1 MRQSDDRLFEA
12 IDEILQRGNDVQIQ
26 RKKDGYV
33 VMEVSRVIRMTN
45 ISSKNA
51 CIPAETVIR

>member
-1 MRQSDDRLFEA
+1 MEAMNIKDDKLLTA

-33 VMEVSRVIRMTN
+33 VLEVNKIIRMSN
-45 ISSKNA
+45 KCS
-51 CIPAETVIR
+51 CIEDEPVVR